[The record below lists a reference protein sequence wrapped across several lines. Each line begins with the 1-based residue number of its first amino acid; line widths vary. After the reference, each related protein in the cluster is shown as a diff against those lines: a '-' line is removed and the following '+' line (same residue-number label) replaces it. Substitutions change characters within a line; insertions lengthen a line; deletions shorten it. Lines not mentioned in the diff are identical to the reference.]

1 MKKSLRIKSL
11 TLLLLLAVSI
21 FPFKVFCHTEDSKD
35 FNSISI
41 SQESSHHDCPFCSFQ
56 FWHEFEQSQN
66 VFVSAKEN
74 LKQSVVLN
82 FKTQVV
88 SFSNPSKNKGPPIQF
103 L

>member
-1 MKKSLRIKSL
+1 M
-11 TLLLLLAVSI
+11 LLLLAVSI
-21 FPFKVFCHTEDSKD
+21 FPFKVFCHTEDTEVFETLSLT
-35 FNSISI
+35 
-41 SQESSHHDCPFCSFQ
+41 QESSHHDCPFCSFQ
-56 FWHEFEQSQN
+56 FCHEFEQCQN
-66 VFVSAKEN
+66 VFVSAKEI